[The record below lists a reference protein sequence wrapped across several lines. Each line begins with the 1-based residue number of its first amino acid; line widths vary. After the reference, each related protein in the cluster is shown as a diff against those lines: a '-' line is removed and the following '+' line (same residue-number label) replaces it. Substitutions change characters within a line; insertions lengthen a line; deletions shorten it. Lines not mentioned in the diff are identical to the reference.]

1 MAGGA
6 KKGKGSPAAGKKFS
20 PGSQARVERKKKGA
34 GKKTGRAAS
43 QPRVGKGTEGT
54 GGKGGGL
61 H

>member
-1 MAGGA
+1 MAGST
-6 KKGKGSPAAGKKFS
+6 KKGKSATAGKKFS

-34 GKKTGRAAS
+34 GKSARAAS
-43 QPRVGKGTEGT
+43 QPKVGKGTEGT

>member
-1 MAGGA
+1 MAGSTKKA
-6 KKGKGSPAAGKKFS
+6 KKSPAAGKKFS

-34 GKKTGRAAS
+34 RKSNRAPS

>member
-1 MAGGA
+1 MAA
-6 KKGKGSPAAGKKFS
+6 STKKGKKTPAAKKFS

-34 GKKTGRAAS
+34 GKAGRVAS

>member
-1 MAGGA
+1 MAGST
-6 KKGKGSPAAGKKFS
+6 KKGKSPTAGKKYS
-20 PGSQARVERKKKGA
+20 PGSLARVERKKKGA
-34 GKKTGRAAS
+34 GKRARPAS

>member
-1 MAGGA
+1 MVVST
-6 KKGKGSPAAGKKFS
+6 KKGKSPTAGKKSS

-34 GKKTGRAAS
+34 GKRGRAAS
-43 QPRVGKGTEGT
+43 QPKVGKGTEGT

>member
-1 MAGGA
+1 MAGGT
-6 KKGKGSPAAGKKFS
+6 KKGKSPTAGKKFS

-34 GKKTGRAAS
+34 RKSGRVAS
-43 QPRVGKGTEGT
+43 QPKVGKGTEGT

>member
-1 MAGGA
+1 MAVSA
-6 KKGKGSPAAGKKFS
+6 KKGGRSTAGKKSS

-34 GKKTGRAAS
+34 GKSNRAAS
-43 QPRVGKGTEGT
+43 QPKQGKGTVGT

>member
-1 MAGGA
+1 MAGA
-6 KKGKGSPAAGKKFS
+6 TKKGSRSPTAGKKSS

-34 GKKTGRAAS
+34 GKKAGRAAS
-43 QPRVGKGTEGT
+43 QPKVGKGTEGT

>member
-1 MAGGA
+1 MAGGT
-6 KKGKGSPAAGKKFS
+6 KKGKSPAAGKKSS
-20 PGSQARVERKKKGA
+20 PGSQARVERKKKVA
-34 GKKTGRAAS
+34 GKTGRAAS

>member
-1 MAGGA
+1 MAASTKKA
-6 KKGKGSPAAGKKFS
+6 KKSPTAGKKFS

>member
-1 MAGGA
+1 MAGGTKKA
-6 KKGKGSPAAGKKFS
+6 KSPAAGKKFS
-20 PGSQARVERKKKGA
+20 PGSQARVERKKKVA
-34 GKKTGRAAS
+34 GKRARAAS

>member
-1 MAGGA
+1 MAGST
-6 KKGKGSPAAGKKFS
+6 KKSKSPMAGKKFS

-34 GKKTGRAAS
+34 GKAGRAAS
-43 QPRVGKGTEGT
+43 QPKQGKGTVGT

>member
-1 MAGGA
+1 MAA
-6 KKGKGSPAAGKKFS
+6 STKKGKSQAAGKKFS

-34 GKKTGRAAS
+34 GKAKAGRAAS
-43 QPRVGKGTEGT
+43 QPKVGKGTEGT

>member
-1 MAGGA
+1 MAGGT
-6 KKGKGSPAAGKKFS
+6 KKGKSPTAGKKSS
-20 PGSQARVERKKKGA
+20 PGSQARVERKRKGA
-34 GKKTGRAAS
+34 GKRGRAAS